1 MAKKQAGLSDAMSMA
16 LIRGERE
23 IGRAQAA
30 KDTAGIKEIFGGI
43 ADVVTTSLQKKKKRE
58 AKLEAY
64 AEALG
69 GVQNINM
76 LEDDYNKQ
84 AVTDFVRTK
93 RDEYNEAAKMYE
105 KTKDAKY
112 RDQME
117 AVKFSFENLN
127 AQLQGLVQE
136 KAEYMTSFEK
146 KELVHLE
153 GDEKYTDIYTNNS
166 KFSIEQNGDVGFA
179 TGTFKDGTNK
189 YHKLKDIAGKWNTKQ
204 YDTELLVLQ
213 NNDFSFKIAQQGKDF
228 PRDNIKNNYN
238 STLKQSGP
246 KGIRVMS
253 KTDISGEDQYENL
266 PDDLSFEALW
276 QTGGLLPK
284 FYKDFKAKDG
294 VKWMDDPDNAPMLG
308 DMLSEY
314 LTDVNHYTHR
324 ENFKAKREDV
334 IEENK
339 KGELTDSK
347 ALIDRVL
354 TAWKSGKI
362 VGLKLP
368 YGRSIN
374 YDEES
379 KKYELVKIDGT
390 VIADFTTPDN
400 EILMQIL
407 SAHGAQEKHMN
418 TIDFTKPIFKT
429 PDTSNVD
436 VSSFTTYV
444 PGKNNKKDNFRFY
457 E

>member
-179 TGTFKDGTNK
+179 TGTFKDGTSK

-213 NNDFSFKIAQQGKDF
+213 NNDTAFKIAQQGKDF
-228 PRDNIKNNYN
+228 PRDSIKNNYN

-284 FYKDFKAKDG
+284 FYKNFKAKDG
-294 VKWMDDPDNAPMLG
+294 VKWMDDPDNAPMLS

-324 ENFKAKREDV
+324 ENFKAKREATEGRRTSDTK
-334 IEENK
+334 E
-339 KGELTDSK
+339 KGRNLTNYGYRTYEQMDEDYDYIKEGDTGDTITVKLGGKTTSLIRSK
-347 ALIDRVL
+347 AGYWVNKFGD
-354 TAWKSGKI
+354 SEKI
-362 VGLKLP
+362 YTRNQVKAMRELNHLP
-368 YGRSIN
+368 N
-374 YDEES
+374 YE
-379 KKYELVKIDGT
+379 K
-390 VIADFTTPDN
+390 ADLSFLQFNAN
-400 EILMQIL
+400 E
-407 SAHGAQEKHMN
+407 
-418 TIDFTKPIFKT
+418 
-429 PDTSNVD
+429 
-436 VSSFTTYV
+436 
-444 PGKNNKKDNFRFY
+444 
-457 E
+457 